1 MRSATLRW
9 RATGIYWKPVWA
21 VLAEAF
27 ELVLANAM
35 HVKNVPGRKTDVNDA
50 MWLADLLAHGL
61 IRSSFVPPMAV
72 QARRDLTRARKQL
85 MRKRSRTFSG
95 STKTLQAANLKL
107 GSVLS
112 DIMGASGRAILDVL
126 AQSQTDPECLADQ
139 VHTRIRA
146 SRAQLVE
153 ALRGRISDPP
163 APAAAHPPRP
173 GRCHHDPR
181 RQRCRGRCHRLR
193 DRRRHGFRVG
203 GPRVR
208 ISLPPAAS
216 LQTLGSLSRRS
227 PQVCNIEDKASG
239 TQLIQELIT
248 DGFHRVVRYKPECDK
263 VMRLHAQTALIE
275 NGFVYIPEIAPW
287 LAEYLHEMM
296 VFPKGK
302 HDDQVDSTAQFLDW
316 FKTPMAG
323 WGIYDFYRQKA
334 EALAAVER
342 GEEPKPVESQI
353 PDLMEVYR
361 EAREHFDR
369 GRYAT

>member
-1 MRSATLRW
+1 
-9 RATGIYWKPVWA
+9 
-21 VLAEAF
+21 
-27 ELVLANAM
+27 
-35 HVKNVPGRKTDVNDA
+35 VKGVPGRKTDVNDA

-208 ISLPPAAS
+208 ISLPPGQSLLRAS
-216 LQTLGSLSRRS
+216 RS
-227 PQVCNIEDKASG
+227 GANPID
-239 TQLIQELIT
+239 
-248 DGFHRVVRYKPECDK
+248 DRWGFHRAVLSPLRPSQSAANSPRHRRRGLPRGDGPAHFPSPAA
-263 VMRLHAQTALIE
+263 MR
-275 NGFVYIPEIAPW
+275 
-287 LAEYLHEMM
+287 
-296 VFPKGK
+296 
-302 HDDQVDSTAQFLDW
+302 
-316 FKTPMAG
+316 
-323 WGIYDFYRQKA
+323 
-334 EALAAVER
+334 
-342 GEEPKPVESQI
+342 EP
-353 PDLMEVYR
+353 
-361 EAREHFDR
+361 DR
-369 GRYAT
+369 NSS